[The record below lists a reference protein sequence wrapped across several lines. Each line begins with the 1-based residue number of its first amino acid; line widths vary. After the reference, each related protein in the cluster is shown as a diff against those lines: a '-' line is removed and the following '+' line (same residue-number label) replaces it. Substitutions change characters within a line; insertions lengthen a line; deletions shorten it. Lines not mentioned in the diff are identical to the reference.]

1 MIKRILLTGLASAAM
16 ASATP
21 VWADPADDAVAAETR
36 TDEDR
41 ALDEGRQPAG
51 VLRFAAPAEGD
62 IVADFMSGGGYYA
75 AMLADMVGPKG
86 AIYAV
91 NPAGFHNAEAWEARA
106 AAHRNIRTMPVN
118 PRQMMLAPRSV
129 DMIFTH
135 LVFHD
140 LYWESERFQFPRLDE
155 KAVLANWFAA
165 LEPGGHVIVVD
176 HVGPAGDTRQV
187 TADLH
192 RIDPATVVSAMQ
204 AAGFVLVDQSDMLR
218 RSDDDMTKNVFDE
231 SARGKTDRF
240 MMKFQKPTE

>member
-16 ASATP
+16 VSAAP
-21 VWADPADDAVAAETR
+21 VWADTADDAVAAETR

-41 ALDEGRQPAG
+41 ALDESRQPAG
-51 VLRFAAPAEGD
+51 VLRFASPAEGD

-75 AMLADMVGPKG
+75 AMLADMVGPRG
-86 AIYAV
+86 AVYAV
-91 NPAGFHNAEAWEARA
+91 NPVGFHNAEAWEARS

-118 PRQMMLAPRSV
+118 PRQMMLAPGSV

-155 KAVLANWFAA
+155 EAVLANWFAA
-165 LEPGGHVIVVD
+165 VKPGGHVVVVD
-176 HVGPAGDTRQV
+176 HVGPSGDTREV
-187 TADLH
+187 TANLH
-192 RIDPATVVSAMQ
+192 RIDPATVVNAMET
-204 AAGFVLVDQSDMLR
+204 AGFVLVDQSDMLR

-231 SARGKTDRF
+231 SVRGKTDRF
-240 MMKFQKPTE
+240 MMKFQKPAG